1 VRLRSSNGVLELE
14 VEDHGAGFKTER
26 LHRGLGLIA
35 MRERA
40 ELLGGTVE
48 LRRPP
53 QGGTLVKLRVPVA
66 QAAPFV

>member
-1 VRLRSSNGVLELE
+1 LRSANGALELE

-26 LHRGLGLIA
+26 GQRGLGLIA

-48 LRRPP
+48 FARPS
-53 QGGTLVKLRVPVA
+53 QGGTLVKLRVPLA
-66 QAAPFV
+66 QTVPVV